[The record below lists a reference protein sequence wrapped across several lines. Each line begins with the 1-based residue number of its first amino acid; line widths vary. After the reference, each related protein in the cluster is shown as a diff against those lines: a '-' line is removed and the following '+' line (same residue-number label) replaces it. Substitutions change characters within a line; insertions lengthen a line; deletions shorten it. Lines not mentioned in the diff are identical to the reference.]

1 MTTESANSFEGS
13 PEVHPIF
20 WHFHQIFPP
29 DVVPLST
36 NRHGSSH
43 WVYQPS
49 RLVRGVFCRTGPQ
62 MTCNSAT
69 FKPFSRLMLVSMEKR
84 VNKWPWYVEKNHLGF
99 VLSGFGKR
107 SYRYFV
113 WSLQFWRQHQRKTGG
128 TQSHWKKLV
137 NCMWIDPMSALGL
150 ITCLFWI
157 YFQINLKHLAVAKL
171 YIYMSQTSLVYG
183 WFRFREQFPK
193 LKQKQWADSE
203 GWDVWSRYQL
213 YPVRKRSG
221 RFSKVHPLLHPT
233 FGLLHLAPFFLKR
246 LAPPSSFQNICF
258 FQGGWGLT
266 ILRGVKGQPPKNL
279 SRDAPKVKR
288 KATPCHGLVAR
299 NRSFFIIIN
308 NNNHNNC
315 QGETVTSRVLGV
327 WIVRWVFLDEFHR
340 LFVACSRTA
349 KNPKIVPSQL
359 KMPAYNMYVCI
370 WLLRERGRERVTTV
384 DTTFMIDIFGCI
396 QINFL
401 IQIHKKCCI
410 PTVQFPLTH

>member
-171 YIYMSQTSLVYG
+171 YIYIYVSN
-183 WFRFREQFPK
+183 
-193 LKQKQWADSE
+193 
-203 GWDVWSRYQL
+203 
-213 YPVRKRSG
+213 
-221 RFSKVHPLLHPT
+221 
-233 FGLLHLAPFFLKR
+233 LAR
-246 LAPPSSFQNICF
+246 L
-258 FQGGWGLT
+258 
-266 ILRGVKGQPPKNL
+266 
-279 SRDAPKVKR
+279 
-288 KATPCHGLVAR
+288 
-299 NRSFFIIIN
+299 
-308 NNNHNNC
+308 
-315 QGETVTSRVLGV
+315 
-327 WIVRWVFLDEFHR
+327 
-340 LFVACSRTA
+340 
-349 KNPKIVPSQL
+349 
-359 KMPAYNMYVCI
+359 
-370 WLLRERGRERVTTV
+370 WL
-384 DTTFMIDIFGCI
+384 I
-396 QINFL
+396 
-401 IQIHKKCCI
+401 
-410 PTVQFPLTH
+410 